1 MEFCGSQTE
10 ASLYTGLRMV
20 PALSTEGKEPCFCLG
35 WSSPCLLS
43 CVCWHCESSPPLHLC
58 LLLILCCLCE
68 VRRMLIPT
76 DSTMLE
82 YGLLHIP
89 ARLSLQL
96 SGTMWSA
103 ELLAWLQ
110 DCLLFA
116 VPKLSRR
123 FLSCSFC
130 PCFVC

>member
-1 MEFCGSQTE
+1 MLAF
-10 ASLYTGLRMV
+10 L
-20 PALSTEGKEPCFCLG
+20 
-35 WSSPCLLS
+35 CLLALR
-43 CVCWHCESSPPLHLC
+43 VVPPLHLC

-76 DSTMLE
+76 DSTVLE

-96 SGTMWSA
+96 SVTMWSA